1 MKALREEISD
11 ACYEAGNWPTG
22 VYKLTVPTGGG
33 KTLAGMRMALRHI
46 QNKETGN
53 EGHIIEVLPFT
64 SIIEQNAA
72 VIRTVLECKEELLEH
87 HSNVILETQEEDNN
101 LSEKQ
106 YQLLTERWDSPFIFT
121 TTVQFLDTVY
131 RSGTQNIRRM
141 HNLANSVIIMDEV
154 QALPLKTMKLFGEL
168 VSFLCHV
175 GDTTI
180 LLCTATQPNLE
191 KLPIGI
197 NTEVKE
203 IIPDV
208 MKKFHQFQRMKVK
221 DSTLEGGYRIEEAAE
236 FIEKV
241 KEEVNSLLVVMNTRK
256 ITREIYEILRKRIN
270 RETEVLYITN
280 NLCPAHRNNVI
291 TYLKRL
297 LKEKKSV
304 ICVSTSILEAG
315 VDISFE
321 GVVRNLAG
329 LDSIVQSSGRGNRH
343 GEQEQTGIT
352 YLINIKGE
360 ELGSLTEIEIGE
372 EKTKSVLDTY
382 RRRPEDYGNSLLS
395 PTALSD
401 YYQKYFGAGDIEGQ
415 MKYPLKDDPELK
427 DLYSYFTSTGEKVLL
442 GRYHNKIGDYKWKLT
457 FPFETAAK
465 KFQVIDQDTLSILV
479 PYGKGKELIRQVTD
493 RKGKY
498 HLNEFKSF
506 IREARPYFV
515 SLYTNKMPVYQQ
527 ALIDSPMSGIL
538 ILKEGYYDDILGIK
552 TES

>member
-1 MKALREEISD
+1 MENFLGKLHQKVLEKSSEREMKALREEISD

-46 QNKETGN
+46 QNKEAGN

-221 DSTLEGGYRIEEAAE
+221 DCILEGGYRIEEAAE

-241 KEEVNSLLVVMNTRK
+241 KEKVNSLLVVMNTRK

-280 NLCPAHRNNVI
+280 NLCPAHRSNVI

-343 GEQEQTGIT
+343 GEQEKAGIT
-352 YLINIKGE
+352 YLINVKGE
-360 ELGSLTEIEIGE
+360 QLGSLTEIEIGE

-395 PTALSD
+395 PIALSD

-465 KFQVIDQDTLSILV
+465 NF
-479 PYGKGKELIRQVTD
+479 R
-493 RKGKY
+493 
-498 HLNEFKSF
+498 
-506 IREARPYFV
+506 
-515 SLYTNKMPVYQQ
+515 
-527 ALIDSPMSGIL
+527 
-538 ILKEGYYDDILGIK
+538 
-552 TES
+552 

>member
-1 MKALREEISD
+1 M
-11 ACYEAGNWPTG
+11 
-22 VYKLTVPTGGG
+22 
-33 KTLAGMRMALRHI
+33 
-46 QNKETGN
+46 
-53 EGHIIEVLPFT
+53 
-64 SIIEQNAA
+64 
-72 VIRTVLECKEELLEH
+72 
-87 HSNVILETQEEDNN
+87 ILETQEEDNN

-304 ICVSTSILEAG
+304 ICVSTSILQAG